1 MNRNIWKE
9 EQLIYMNKG
18 VGGELQQSDIVA
30 TSPPPTH
37 SSKTLP
43 LKTDIKSVTI
53 QIPIIFSMA
62 KPLIY
67 RKVKAM
73 NIFQIPH

>member
-18 VGGELQQSDIVA
+18 VGGKLQQSDIVA
-30 TSPPPTH
+30 TSPPQTH

-43 LKTDIKSVTI
+43 LKTDLKSMTI
-53 QIPIIFSMA
+53 QNSHHFFNGQAS
-62 KPLIY
+62 
-67 RKVKAM
+67 
-73 NIFQIPH
+73 NI

>member
-18 VGGELQQSDIVA
+18 VGGKLQQLDIVA

-43 LKTDIKSVTI
+43 LKTDLKSVTI
-53 QIPIIFSMA
+53 QNSHHFFNGQAS
-62 KPLIY
+62 
-67 RKVKAM
+67 
-73 NIFQIPH
+73 NI

>member
-18 VGGELQQSDIVA
+18 VGGKLQQSDIVA

-43 LKTDIKSVTI
+43 LKIDLSSVTI
-53 QIPIIFSMA
+53 QEFPSF
-62 KPLIY
+62 
-67 RKVKAM
+67 
-73 NIFQIPH
+73 FQWPSLQYIGK

>member
-1 MNRNIWKE
+1 MNRHIWKE

-18 VGGELQQSDIVA
+18 VGGKLQQSDIVA

-43 LKTDIKSVTI
+43 LKTDLKSVTI
-53 QIPIIFSMA
+53 QNSHHFFNGQAS
-62 KPLIY
+62 
-67 RKVKAM
+67 
-73 NIFQIPH
+73 NI

>member
-18 VGGELQQSDIVA
+18 VGGKLQQSDVVA
-30 TSPPPTH
+30 TEPPPTH

-43 LKTDIKSVTI
+43 LKIDLNSVTI
-53 QIPIIFSMA
+53 QEFPSF
-62 KPLIY
+62 
-67 RKVKAM
+67 
-73 NIFQIPH
+73 FQWSSLQYIGK